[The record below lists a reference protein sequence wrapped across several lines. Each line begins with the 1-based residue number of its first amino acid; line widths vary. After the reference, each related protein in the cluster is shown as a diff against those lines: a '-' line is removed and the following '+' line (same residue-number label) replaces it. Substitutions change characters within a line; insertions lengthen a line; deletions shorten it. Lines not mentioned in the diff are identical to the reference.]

1 MKNYDITITET
12 IEEVITIIAESIEDA
27 ERIIKKQW
35 DDGIIELVSHQLTAV
50 EFSAVESEEQNL
62 GQKETINVLLIKPG
76 EYPKRISVGTEL
88 ADLQKEVEGNI
99 EVVYPY
105 HEEIGLICNEEGKL
119 SGLSLNRDII
129 SEDGER
135 VDIIAGNFLIVGL
148 TEDSFGSLT
157 DEQMKQY
164 EKKFHQPETFIR
176 MGRDILTIPIPDE
189 QVIPKTESQK
199 LVQAQ
204 SR

>member
-12 IEEVITIIAESIEDA
+12 IEEVISIIAESIEDA

-105 HEEIGLICNEEGKL
+105 REEIGLICNEEGKL
-119 SGLSLNRDII
+119 KGLSLNRDII
-129 SEDGER
+129 TDNGER
-135 VDIIAGNFLIVGL
+135 VDIIAGNFLIAGL
-148 TEDSFGSLT
+148 TEESFGSLT
-157 DEQMKQY
+157 EEQMKRY
-164 EKKFHQPETFIR
+164 EERFHQPETFLR
-176 MGRDILTIPIPDE
+176 MGREILTIPIPDK
-189 QVIPKTESQK
+189 QVMPMAEAQK
-199 LVQAQ
+199 PTQAQ